1 MKYFLII
8 SLIANMYLMY
18 VNYDLKEDVANK
30 NAEIKSYNIA
40 NESAKEKAKESAEE
54 SRKEITALR
63 DALTIEREKAARQ
76 VEVAGR
82 EIDRL
87 KALQEGLALSGREP
101 IDELILIDK
110 MITDSVR
117 L

>member
-18 VNYDLKEDVANK
+18 VNFNLKEDVSNK
-30 NAEIKSYNIA
+30 NDEIKSYNIA
-40 NESAKEKAKESAEE
+40 NESAKEKAKEAAEK
-54 SRKEITALR
+54 SRKEIAALR

-76 VEVAGR
+76 GEVAGR

-87 KALQEGLALSGREP
+87 KALQEDLALSGRKP
-101 IDELILIDK
+101 ADELLLIDK
-110 MITDSVR
+110 MITESVR